1 MLAFPS
7 MGRLLSVV
15 LGLAV
20 VAYVAYWA
28 LTHAAGL
35 ERAGVENLESH
46 SRPKVILD
54 QTREAKKRIEQDAER
69 RMHETERKMEE
80 R

>member
-1 MLAFPS
+1 ML
-7 MGRLLSVV
+7 GRLLSLV

-28 LTHAAGL
+28 LTHATGA
-35 ERAGVENLESH
+35 ERAGVENVESR
-46 SRPKVILD
+46 SQPKVILD
-54 QTREAKKRIEQDAER
+54 RTREAKQRIEQDAER
-69 RMHETERKMEE
+69 RMHETVRKMDE

>member
-1 MLAFPS
+1 ML
-7 MGRLLSVV
+7 GRLLTVV

-35 ERAGVENLESH
+35 ERAGLQGRSE
-46 SRPKVILD
+46 PKAVLD
-54 QTREAKKRIEQDAER
+54 HTREATKRIEQDAER
-69 RMHETERKMEE
+69 RMHETERKMDE